1 MSEFILLFFFSS
13 PPYLL
18 LAAALL
24 WQLATGSWRHTVWGE
39 LGWGEWGGGAGEFV
53 FGGEVYDPAEFSWFL
68 VEPLE
73 ESPIVFLF
81 LFFFRFKNTN
91 MT

>member
-1 MSEFILLFFFSS
+1 MSELISLFFFSS

-18 LAAALL
+18 LAAALP
-24 WQLATGSWRHTVWGE
+24 WQQATGSWRHTVWGG
-39 LGWGEWGGGAGEFV
+39 GWGGGCGAGEFV

-81 LFFFRFKNTN
+81 LFFFSL
-91 MT
+91 